1 MRFVIPFIVAFL
13 LSFTLSG
20 QEYKKV
26 YTEMTEDKFE
36 QILEEEN
43 LSYHKGD
50 YGGYYYDHEF
60 ENGRSWRFKIDIY
73 TDHIMLWSSLPFVE
87 VDLPV
92 YILNQ
97 WNQMNPEIFIYMEEK
112 EDYDALTIKSTVK
125 CNGGVTASH
134 IAYRFRLSGENF
146 TDFIQKYVAK

>member
-43 LSYHKGD
+43 LSYGERD
-50 YGGYYYDHEF
+50 YGYI
-60 ENGRSWRFKIDIY
+60 FKYESDNRQLFGIGIVVKTDYIVFY
-73 TDHIMLWSSLPFVE
+73 TKYTEEVE
-87 VDLPV
+87 IPS

-97 WNQMNPEIFIYMEEK
+97 WNQKHPEMLAHNNEELNK
-112 EDYDALTIKSTVK
+112 LIIKSTVK
-125 CNGGVTASH
+125 CTGGVTASH
-134 IAYRFRLSGENF
+134 IAYRLRLFGEKF
-146 TDFIQKYVAK
+146 TDFNDKYVK